1 MKVEV
6 RLFARARDAAGAER
20 VSVELPKDARVGDLR
35 AALVARCPQMAPF
48 ARNLLVAVGTEYADD
63 ATLLSPHSEIACF
76 PPVSGG

>member
-20 VSVELPKDARVGDLR
+20 VTLELPATARVRDLR
-35 AALVARCPQMAPF
+35 VALAATYPRLAPL
-48 ARNLLVAVGTEYADD
+48 APSLLVALGTDYVGDQAALGDN
-63 ATLLSPHSEIACF
+63 PEIACF